1 MTSFSFIHAAD
12 IHLDSPLSGL
22 SAYEGAPVDL
32 LRNAPRAAFSNLI
45 NEAIRE
51 RVDFMV
57 IAGGLYDG
65 AWRDF
70 NTGLFFSGETGR
82 LKREEI
88 PVFIVHG
95 NHDAESELT
104 IGPDHLGQNFERR
117 FRMPPR
123 LPAPLETEK
132 VSLHRFQVLKGPGRG
147 FGECVPT
154 VRQHI
159 HNGLRCSRS
168 VASGRPRPILPKP
181 RMQFFTPDLRVRQAP
196 AHKRSQNAPKR

>member
-12 IHLDSPLSGL
+12 INLDSPLSGL

-45 NEAIRE
+45 DEAIRE

-57 IAGGLYDG
+57 IAGDLYDG

-104 IGPDHLGQNFERR
+104 IGPDHLGQIFERR
-117 FRMPPR
+117 FRMSPPPARSSGNGKGLAPSVSGTQGPRPR
-123 LPAPLETEK
+123 L
-132 VSLHRFQVLKGPGRG
+132 RG
-147 FGECVPT
+147 M
-154 VRQHI
+154 
-159 HNGLRCSRS
+159 
-168 VASGRPRPILPKP
+168 RPHSP
-181 RMQFFTPDLRVRQAP
+181 P
-196 AHKRSQNAPKR
+196 AHPQWPSMFQECCERPATANTSQAKDAVFHARSPS